1 MKKPLTP
8 LFTGFLIGL
17 AAGVILD
24 AILSPGETPKA
35 ITASSAVEPETI
47 ESLDRKRIVAVSE
60 ERYNDAAKLRDAINK
75 IKYNGNTN

>member
-24 AILSPGETPKA
+24 AILSPSETPK
-35 ITASSAVEPETI
+35 TATAAVEPETI
-47 ESLDRKRIVAVSE
+47 QNLDRKRIIAVAE

-75 IKYNGNTN
+75 IKYNGHTN